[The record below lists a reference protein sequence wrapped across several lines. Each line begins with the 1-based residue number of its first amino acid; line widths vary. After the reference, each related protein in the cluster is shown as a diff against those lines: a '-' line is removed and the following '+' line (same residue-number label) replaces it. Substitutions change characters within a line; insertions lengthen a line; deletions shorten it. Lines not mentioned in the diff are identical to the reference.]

1 MGLRLSKAG
10 THWIAVTRSPYLALT
25 KQPST
30 ALTKKGFWSSG
41 MECLVRQ
48 CWRGCQ
54 DTPQMYQRCWIT
66 ERESRALAAW
76 FYRPLVTFVCPSDI
90 FPFLRHEWPFASY
103 YREKNV
109 SEGESK
115 RKKRKKEIFFFFLC
129 CVSFFDERFWEHSL
143 KKIHHSLPRLK
154 VIKWKPTVSH
164 S

>member
-1 MGLRLSKAG
+1 MGLRLSKPG

-30 ALTKKGFWSSG
+30 VLTKKGFWSSG

-76 FYRPLVTFVCPSDI
+76 FYRPLVTFVCSSDI
-90 FPFLRHEWPFASY
+90 FPFLRHEWPLASY
-103 YREKNV
+103 YREKNM
-109 SEGESK
+109 SKGESK
-115 RKKRKKEIFFFFLC
+115 RKKKKKGIF
-129 CVSFFDERFWEHSL
+129 SFFAAYHFWWEALGTRF
-143 KKIHHSLPRLK
+143 KKNTPFTPKAQSYQMETNCLL
-154 VIKWKPTVSH
+154 
-164 S
+164 

>member
-115 RKKRKKEIFFFFLC
+115 RKKKKKRIFFFL
-129 CVSFFDERFWEHSL
+129 SLLRILFWWEVLGTQFKENTPFTPKAQSYQMETNCL
-143 KKIHHSLPRLK
+143 S
-154 VIKWKPTVSH
+154 
-164 S
+164 